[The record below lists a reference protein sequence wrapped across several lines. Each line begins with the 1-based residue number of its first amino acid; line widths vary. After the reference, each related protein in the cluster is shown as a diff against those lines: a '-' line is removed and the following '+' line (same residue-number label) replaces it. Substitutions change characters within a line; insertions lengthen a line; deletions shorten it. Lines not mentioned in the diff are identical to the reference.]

1 MSFSSSSVFLY
12 LRSSLSVEDVF
23 TEGKGGRFRLYDRD
37 RVSQRSLNE
46 KTLWEA
52 NQL

>member
-1 MSFSSSSVFLY
+1 MSS
-12 LRSSLSVEDVF
+12 
-23 TEGKGGRFRLYDRD
+23 GGMLQVYDRD

-52 NQL
+52 NQF